1 MARWSELS
9 AEIRAD
15 SSSSE
20 LEAEAAVVVVLVMA
34 ADEQEESSLGRATER
49 SPASCCCW

>member
-20 LEAEAAVVVVLVMA
+20 LEAEAAVVVLVMA